1 MILNMLHGMLADYPQ
16 EKTIHQL
23 FEEQVERTPD
33 HVAVVF
39 GDKDLTYADLNKQAN
54 QLAHVLRAKGVDKDE
69 PVGIM
74 VDCSLEMIIGI
85 FGILKAGGAYVP
97 IDPQYPKERIRY
109 MLTDSGATL
118 LLTRLP
124 IHNPLELDSLVLD
137 LMDKRNYGKETRNL
151 TSIQGSDT
159 LACIMYTSGSTG
171 EPKGTLTMHYNITRV
186 VKKPN
191 YIHFSTKDRILQ
203 VSSFS
208 FDGATFGIYGALL
221 NGGTLVLSTQDQ
233 SMNARELSN
242 ILRTQQITKC
252 FVTTALFNALVDI
265 DPGCFATIETLLFG
279 GEKVSVSHVRKAFAV
294 LGPGRLIHV
303 YGPTESTV
311 FATYYPI
318 DHLDENANTVPIGKP
333 ISNTK
338 IYVLDQEQRPLPQGV
353 AGELYIAGD
362 GLVKG
367 YLNRPE
373 LTAERFIQSSRVPG
387 GRLYRT
393 GDWVQEQADG
403 NIEYISRIDG
413 QVKIRGYRIE
423 PGEIESHLLK
433 INDIQQAAVITRE
446 NEDGQKQL
454 EAYFTATTKLT
465 TDEIKF
471 ALSIKL
477 PNYMIPSFFTQLEQM
492 PLTLN
497 GKLDRKALL
506 ALQGNMHAGAEY
518 VPPEPG
524 LETKLMDIWQDVL
537 GLQQISVLDSFV
549 DLGGHSIHA
558 LTLMSRMEW
567 AGYHVTLTDIYHYK
581 TIRALADYLR
591 STQNSVIGSQQQ
603 QGIIKTRH
611 QLMSWLHQE
620 TDGVFEWVKYQVRD
634 FIHEVRDIQVLYT
647 DMVADVNHI
656 MRIMDGKVAPELLPH
671 YIVPLHLRA
680 EMADQYWT
688 MDEEEFFQ
696 QLGLKSMNS
705 NPVES
710 LRKQLEDDY
719 LKKDQFLKRGEVAQ
733 EYPLSG
739 IQQMQ
744 ISFQTPPSLGVFRL
758 DECVNYDFLNQAY
771 NHFVQSQGL
780 LRSVPTQ
787 RDGWTYWREYVLPS
801 DSVPRLNIVDVSAY
815 NPCGPLMEV
824 INDYVTNT
832 RFAGE
837 QMLFHT
843 FVLKRNLREH
853 YVITIYHHAICDR
866 VTSEV
871 AERQLIA
878 SYRSLLQNR
887 SLPTDEVKP
896 YVEYVRQIQSGPKG
910 ITEPELISSFNLEAF
925 QKSKQ
930 YIFQAPKLRTST
942 EAYLFNVCIPAAN
955 PSLELALYVY
965 TRGLQTYLGM
975 DKLPLLFLYDG
986 RRYDKEAYYNTTGEF
1001 IDFVPMLL
1009 DLKQN
1014 PDEMMQS
1021 VRSRLDLLKY
1031 HTINFMHLL
1040 TSPDYEDKWKRTRTL
1055 AQLGKQYEQ
1064 LDLFMFNY
1072 LGNST
1077 KAGSKYSNYYDDTVI
1092 KQPNPLPI
1100 HSLFNCIASSYT
1112 DGLIF
1117 SIRCSYEI
1125 EVEEVRTAFYQA
1137 AGIASRI
1144 GEVQ

>member
-1 MILNMLHGMLADYPQ
+1 MVHGMLADYPR

-33 HVAVVF
+33 HIAVVF
-39 GDKDLTYADLNKQAN
+39 GDKHLTYADLNKQAN
-54 QLAHVLRAKGVDKDE
+54 QLAHVLRAKGLDQDE
-69 PVGIM
+69 AVGIM
-74 VDCSLEMIIGI
+74 VECSLEMIIGI

-97 IDPQYPKERIRY
+97 IDPEYPRERIRY
-109 MLTDSGATL
+109 MLTDSGANL

-124 IHNPLELDSLVLD
+124 IHQQTELASVVLD
-137 LMDKRNYGKETRNL
+137 LMDKRNYGKETGNL
-151 TSIQGSDT
+151 SSNQGSDT

-191 YIHFSTKDRILQ
+191 YIQFSTKDRILQ
-203 VSSFS
+203 VASFS
-208 FDGATFGIYGALL
+208 FDGSTFGIYGALL
-221 NGGTLVLSTQDQ
+221 NGGTLVLNSQDQ
-233 SMNARELSN
+233 TMNARELSSV
-242 ILRTQQITKC
+242 LRTQKITKC
-252 FVTTALFNALVDI
+252 FVTTALFNALVDV
-265 DPGCFATIETLLFG
+265 DPDCFATIETLLFG
-279 GEKVSVSHVRKAFAV
+279 GEKVSVSHVRRAFAR

-311 FATYYPI
+311 FSTYYHI

-338 IYVLDQEQRPLPQGV
+338 VYILDQEQHPLPQGV

-373 LTAERFIQSSRVPG
+373 LTEERFIQSSWVPG

-393 GDWVQEQADG
+393 GDLVQEQADG
-403 NIEYISRIDG
+403 NIEYISRIDD

-433 INDIQQAAVITRE
+433 VDDIQQAAVIARE
-446 NEDGQKQL
+446 KEAGQKQL
-454 EAYFTATTKLT
+454 EAYFTATKKLT
-465 TDEIKF
+465 ADEIKT

-477 PNYMIPSFFTQLEQM
+477 PNYMIPSFYIQLEQM

-506 ALQGNMHAGAEY
+506 ALEENMHGGAEY
-518 VPPEPG
+518 VSPKPG

-537 GLQQISVLDSFV
+537 GVQQFSVLDSFF

-558 LTLMSRMEW
+558 LTLMSRMER
-567 AGYHVTLTDIYHYK
+567 AGYHATLTDIYHYK
-581 TIRALADYLR
+581 TIRALADYLH
-591 STQNSVIGSQQQ
+591 STQNNIVGSEKQQD
-603 QGIIKTRH
+603 IIKTT
-611 QLMSWLHQE
+611 QELISWLHQE
-620 TDGVFEWVKYQVRD
+620 TDGVYELVKYQVRD
-634 FIHEVRDIQVLYT
+634 FIHEVRDIQVLYCDT
-647 DMVADVNHI
+647 VADVNHI
-656 MRIMDGKVAPELLPH
+656 MRIMDGKITQELLPH
-671 YIVPLHLRA
+671 YIVPLHQKTK
-680 EMADQYWT
+680 MADLYRT
-688 MDEEEFFQ
+688 MDEEVFFQ
-696 QLGLKSMNS
+696 RLGLKSMDLDQ
-705 NPVES
+705 VEG
-710 LRKQLEDDY
+710 LRKLLENDY
-719 LKKDQFLKRGEVAQ
+719 LKKDQWIKTGAVAQ

-744 ISFQTPPSLGVFRL
+744 ISFDTPPSLGIFRL
-758 DECVNYDFLNQAY
+758 DECVNYDFLDQAFA
-771 NHFVQSQGL
+771 HFVQSQGL
-780 LRSVPTQ
+780 LRSVPVQ
-787 RDGWTYWREYVLPS
+787 RDEWTYWREYVPSSDGLPK
-801 DSVPRLNIVDVSAY
+801 LNIIDVSDY
-815 NPCGPLMEV
+815 NPCGPITDM

-832 RFAGE
+832 RFAE
-837 QMLFHT
+837 EHTLFHM

-871 AERQLIA
+871 AERQLVA
-878 SYRSLLQNR
+878 YYRSLLQNR
-887 SLPTDEVKP
+887 PLPTDEVKP
-896 YVEYVRQIQSGPKG
+896 YVEYVNLIQSGPKG
-910 ITEPELISSFNLEAF
+910 ITEQELISAFNLEAF

-930 YIFQAPKLRTST
+930 NVFQAPNLRTCT
-942 EAYLFNVCIPAAN
+942 EAYLFNVSIPAEN
-955 PSLELALYVY
+955 PSLEFALSVY

-986 RRYDKEAYYNTTGEF
+986 RRYEEAAYYNTAGEF
-1001 IDFVPMLL
+1001 IDFVPMLIE
-1009 DLKQN
+1009 LKQN

-1021 VRSRLDLLKY
+1021 VRSRLELLKH

-1040 TSPDYEDKWKRTRTL
+1040 TSPDYKDKWERARTF
-1055 AQLGKQYEQ
+1055 AQFGKQYEQ

-1072 LGNST
+1072 LGNSA
-1077 KAGSKYSNYYDDTVI
+1077 KADSKYSNYYDETII

-1100 HSLFNCIASSYT
+1100 YSLFNCIASSYT

-1125 EVEEVRTAFYQA
+1125 EVEEVRAAFYQA
-1137 AGIASRI
+1137 AGMASRI
-1144 GEVQ
+1144 GEV

>member
-1 MILNMLHGMLADYPQ
+1 MLSDYPRK
-16 EKTIHQL
+16 KTIHQL

-33 HVAVVF
+33 HIAVVF
-39 GDKDLTYADLNKQAN
+39 GDKHLTYADLNKQAN
-54 QLAHVLRAKGVDKDE
+54 QLAHVLRAKGLDQDE
-69 PVGIM
+69 AVGMM
-74 VDCSLEMIIGI
+74 VECSLEMIIGI

-97 IDPQYPKERIRY
+97 IDPEYPRERIRY
-109 MLTDSGATL
+109 MLTDSGANL

-124 IHNPLELDSLVLD
+124 IHQQTELASVVLD
-137 LMDKRNYGKETRNL
+137 LMDKRNYGKETGNL
-151 TSIQGSDT
+151 SSNQGSDT

-191 YIHFSTKDRILQ
+191 YIQFSTKDRILQ
-203 VSSFS
+203 VASFS
-208 FDGATFGIYGALL
+208 FDGSTFGIYGALL
-221 NGGTLVLSTQDQ
+221 NGGTLVLNSQDQ
-233 SMNARELSN
+233 TMNARELSSV
-242 ILRTQQITKC
+242 LRTQQITKC
-252 FVTTALFNALVDI
+252 FVTTALFNALVDV
-265 DPGCFATIETLLFG
+265 DPDCFATIETLLFG
-279 GEKVSVSHVRKAFAV
+279 GEKVSVSHVRRAFAR

-338 IYVLDQEQRPLPQGV
+338 VYILDQEQHPLPQGV

-373 LTAERFIQSSRVPG
+373 LTEERFIQSSWVPE

-393 GDWVQEQADG
+393 GDWVQEHADG
-403 NIEYISRIDG
+403 NIEYISRIDD

-433 INDIQQAAVITRE
+433 VDGIQEVAVIARE
-446 NEDGQKQL
+446 NEAGQKQL
-454 EAYFTATTKLT
+454 EAYFTATKKLT
-465 TDEIKF
+465 ADEIKT

-477 PNYMIPSFFTQLEQM
+477 PNYMIPSFYIQLKQM

-506 ALQGNMHAGAEY
+506 ALEENMLGGAEY
-518 VPPEPG
+518 VSSKPG

-537 GLQQISVLDSFV
+537 GVQQFSVLDSFF

-558 LTLMSRMEW
+558 LTLMSRMER
-567 AGYHVTLTDIYHYK
+567 AGYHATLTDIYHYK

-591 STQNSVIGSQQQ
+591 STQNNIVGSKKQQD
-603 QGIIKTRH
+603 IIETT
-611 QLMSWLHQE
+611 QELMSWLHQE
-620 TDGVFEWVKYQVRD
+620 TEGVYELVKYQVRD
-634 FIHEVRDIQVLYT
+634 FIHEVRDIQVLYCDT
-647 DMVADVNHI
+647 VADVNHI
-656 MRIMDGKVAPELLPH
+656 MRIMDGKIAQELLPH
-671 YIVPLHLRA
+671 YIVLLHQKSK
-680 EMADQYWT
+680 MADPHWT
-688 MDEEEFFQ
+688 MNEEVFFQ
-696 QLGLKSMNS
+696 RLGLKSMDLDQ
-705 NPVES
+705 VES

-719 LKKDQFLKRGEVAQ
+719 LKKDQWIKTGKVAQ

-744 ISFQTPPSLGVFRL
+744 ISFDTPPSLGIFRL
-758 DECVNYDFLNQAY
+758 DECVNYDFLNQAFA
-771 NHFVQSQGL
+771 HFVQSQGL
-780 LRSVPTQ
+780 LRSVPVQ
-787 RDGWTYWREYVLPS
+787 RDEWTYWREYVLSS
-801 DSVPRLNIVDVSAY
+801 DGLPKLIIIDVSDY
-815 NPCGPLMEV
+815 NPCGPIMDM

-832 RFAGE
+832 CFAE
-837 QMLFHT
+837 EHTLFHM
-843 FVLKRNLREH
+843 FVLRRNQREH

-871 AERQLIA
+871 AERQLVA
-878 SYRSLLQNR
+878 YYRSLLQNR
-887 SLPTDEVKP
+887 PLPTDEVKP
-896 YVEYVRQIQSGPKG
+896 YVEYVNQIQSGPKG
-910 ITEPELISSFNLEAF
+910 ITEQELISAFNLEAF

-930 YIFQAPKLRTST
+930 NVFQAPNLRTST
-942 EAYLFNVCIPAAN
+942 EAYLFNVSIPAEN
-955 PSLELALYVY
+955 PSLEFALSVY

-986 RRYDKEAYYNTTGEF
+986 RRYDEAAYYNTAGEF
-1001 IDFVPMLL
+1001 IDFVPMLME
-1009 DLKQN
+1009 LKQN

-1021 VRSRLDLLKY
+1021 VRSRLELLKH

-1040 TSPDYEDKWKRTRTL
+1040 TSPDYKDKWERARTL
-1055 AQLGKQYEQ
+1055 AQFGKQYEQ

-1072 LGNST
+1072 LGNSA
-1077 KAGSKYSNYYDDTVI
+1077 KADSKYSNYYDETII

-1100 HSLFNCIASSYT
+1100 YSLFNCIASSYT

-1125 EVEEVRTAFYQA
+1125 EVEEVRAAFYQA
-1137 AGIASRI
+1137 AGMASQI
-1144 GEVQ
+1144 GEV

>member
-1 MILNMLHGMLADYPQ
+1 MKSSMLHGMLADYPW

-39 GDKDLTYADLNKQAN
+39 RDKHLTYADLNTKAN
-54 QLAHVLRAKGVDKDE
+54 QFAHVLRNKGVDKDR

-74 VDCSLEMIIGI
+74 GDCSLEMIIGI

-97 IDPQYPKERIRY
+97 IDPQYPEERIRY

-118 LLTRLP
+118 LLTQLP
-124 IHNPLELDSLVLD
+124 IPNSMELDNLALD
-137 LMDKRNYGKETRNL
+137 LTDKRNYGKETGNL
-151 TSIQGSDT
+151 TTSQSSDA

-186 VKKPN
+186 VKKTD

-208 FDGATFGIYGALL
+208 FDGSTFGIYGALL

-233 SMNARELSN
+233 TVNARELSN

-265 DPGCFATIETLLFG
+265 DPSCFATIETLLFG
-279 GEKVSVSHVRKAFAV
+279 GEKASVSHVRKAFACM
-294 LGPGRLIHV
+294 GPGRLIHV

-318 DHLDENANTVPIGKP
+318 DHLDDNANSVPIGKP

-338 IYVLDQEQRPLPQGV
+338 VYILDQEQHPLPQGV
-353 AGELYIAGD
+353 EGELYIAGD

-367 YLNRPE
+367 YLNQPE
-373 LTAERFIQSSRVPG
+373 LTAERFIQSSWVPG

-403 NIEYISRIDG
+403 NFEFIRRIDG

-423 PGEIESHLLK
+423 LGEIESHLLK
-433 INDIQQAAVITRE
+433 LNDIQEAAAVVRE
-446 NEDGQKQL
+446 NEAGHKQL
-454 EAYFTATTKLT
+454 EAYFTATINLT
-465 TDEIKF
+465 ASEIKT

-477 PNYMIPSFFTQLEQM
+477 PNYMIPSFFIQLEQM

-506 ALQGNMHAGAEY
+506 ALGENIHAGAEY
-518 VPPEPG
+518 VSPEPG
-524 LETKLMDIWQDVL
+524 LETKLMEIWQDVL
-537 GLQQISVLDSFV
+537 GLQQLSVLDSFV

-567 AGYHVTLTDIYHYK
+567 AGYSVTLTDIYHYK
-581 TIRALADYLR
+581 TIRALANYLL
-591 STQNSVIGSQQQ
+591 STQNSAIGPLKQ
-603 QGIIKTRH
+603 QGIIKTAQ

-620 TDGVFEWVKYQVRD
+620 TGGVFEWVKYQVRD
-634 FIHEVRDIQVLYT
+634 FIHEVRDIQVLYS

-656 MRIMDGKVAPELLPH
+656 TRIMDGKVAPELLPH
-671 YIVPLHLRA
+671 YIVPLELKA

-696 QLGLKSMNS
+696 RLGLKSMNS
-705 NPVES
+705 DQVES
-710 LRKQLEDDY
+710 LRKQLEKDY
-719 LKKDQFLKRGEVAQ
+719 LKKDQFLNRGEVVQ
-733 EYPLSG
+733 KYPLSG

-744 ISFQTPPSLGVFRL
+744 ISFQTPPSLGIFRL
-758 DECVNYDFLNQAY
+758 DECVNYDFLDQAY
-771 NHFVQSQGL
+771 NHFVQNQGL
-780 LRSVPTQ
+780 LRSVATQ
-787 RDGWTYWREYVLPS
+787 RDGWTYWREYVLPGDTVS
-801 DSVPRLNIVDVSAY
+801 KLNIIDMSAH
-815 NPCGPLMEV
+815 NPCGSFMEMV
-824 INDYVTNT
+824 NDYVANT
-832 RFAGE
+832 RFAE
-837 QMLFHT
+837 EHMLFHM

-871 AERQLIA
+871 AERQLLA

-887 SLPTDEVKP
+887 PLPMDEVKP
-896 YVEYVRQIQSGPKG
+896 YEAYVRQIQSGPKG
-910 ITEPELISSFNLEAF
+910 ITEEELISAFSLEAF

-930 YIFQAPKLRTST
+930 NILQTPKLRTST
-942 EAYLFNVCIPAAN
+942 EAYLFNVCIPAEN
-955 PSLELALYVY
+955 PSLELALSVY
-965 TRGLQTYLGM
+965 SRGLQTYLGM

-986 RRYDKEAYYNTTGEF
+986 RRYDEEAYYNTAGEF

-1009 DLKQN
+1009 ELKQK
-1014 PDEMMQS
+1014 PDEMMLS
-1021 VRSRLDLLKY
+1021 VRSRLDVLKH

-1040 TSPDYEDKWKRTRTL
+1040 TSPDYKDKWERIRTFV
-1055 AQLGKQYEQ
+1055 QLGKQYEQ

-1077 KAGSKYSNYYDDTVI
+1077 KAGSKYSAYYDDTIV

-1125 EVEEVRTAFYQA
+1125 EVEEVRAAFYQA
-1137 AGIASRI
+1137 AGMASRI

>member
-1 MILNMLHGMLADYPQ
+1 MKWSMLHGMLADYPR

-33 HVAVVF
+33 HIAVVF
-39 GDKDLTYADLNKQAN
+39 GDKHLTYADLNKQAN
-54 QLAHVLRAKGVDKDE
+54 QLAHVLRAKGLDNDE
-69 PVGIM
+69 AVGIM
-74 VDCSLEMIIGI
+74 VECSLEMIIGI

-97 IDPQYPKERIRY
+97 IDPEYPKERIRY
-109 MLTDSGATL
+109 MLTDSGANL

-124 IHNPLELDSLVLD
+124 IHQQTELDSVVLD
-137 LMDKRNYGKETRNL
+137 LMDKRNYGKETGNL
-151 TSIQGSDT
+151 TSNQGSDT

-171 EPKGTLTMHYNITRV
+171 EPKGTLTMHYNIIRV
-186 VKKPN
+186 VKKTN
-191 YIHFSTKDRILQ
+191 YIQFSTKDRILQ
-203 VSSFS
+203 VASFS
-208 FDGATFGIYGALL
+208 FDGSTFGIYGALL
-221 NGGTLVLSTQDQ
+221 NGGTLVLNSQDQ
-233 SMNARELSN
+233 TMNARELSSV
-242 ILRTQQITKC
+242 LRTQQITKC
-252 FVTTALFNALVDI
+252 FVTTALFNALVDV
-265 DPGCFATIETLLFG
+265 DPDCFATIETLLFG
-279 GEKVSVSHVRKAFAV
+279 GEKVSVSHVRKAFAR

-333 ISNTK
+333 ISSTK
-338 IYVLDQEQRPLPQGV
+338 VYILDQEQHPLPQGV

-373 LTAERFIQSSRVPG
+373 LTEERFIQSSWVPG

-433 INDIQQAAVITRE
+433 IDDVQEAAVIARE
-446 NEDGQKQL
+446 NEAGQKQL
-454 EAYFTATTKLT
+454 EAYFTATKKLT
-465 TDEIKF
+465 ADEIKT

-477 PNYMIPSFFTQLEQM
+477 PNYMIPSFYIQLEQM

-506 ALQGNMHAGAEY
+506 ALEENIHGGAEY
-518 VPPEPG
+518 VSPKPG

-537 GLQQISVLDSFV
+537 GVQQFSVLDSFF

-558 LTLMSRMEW
+558 LTLMSRMER
-567 AGYHVTLTDIYHYK
+567 AGYHATLTDIYHYK

-591 STQNSVIGSQQQ
+591 STQISVIGSQKQ
-603 QGIIKTRH
+603 QGIIETT
-611 QLMSWLHQE
+611 QELVSWLHQE
-620 TDGVFEWVKYQVRD
+620 TDGVYELVKYQVRD
-634 FIHEVRDIQVLYT
+634 FIHEVRDIQVLYYDT
-647 DMVADVNHI
+647 AADVNHI
-656 MRIMDGKVAPELLPH
+656 MRIMDGKIAQELLPH
-671 YIVPLHLRA
+671 YIVPLHQKA
-680 EMADQYWT
+680 NMADPYWT

-696 QLGLKSMNS
+696 RLGLISMDLDQAA
-705 NPVES
+705 S
-710 LRKQLEDDY
+710 LRKRLEDDY
-719 LKKDQFLKRGEVAQ
+719 LRKDQWIKTGQVAQ

-744 ISFQTPPSLGVFRL
+744 ISFHTPPSLGIFRL
-758 DECVNYDFLNQAY
+758 DECVNYDFLDQAY
-771 NHFVQSQGL
+771 ALFIQSQGL
-780 LRSVPTQ
+780 LRSVPVQ
-787 RDGWTYWREYVLPS
+787 RDGWTYWWEYVLPS
-801 DSVPRLNIVDVSAY
+801 DGLPKLNIIDVSDY
-815 NPCGPLMEV
+815 NPCGPIADM

-832 RFAGE
+832 RFAVE
-837 QMLFHT
+837 HTLFHM

-878 SYRSLLQNR
+878 YYRSLLQNQP
-887 SLPTDEVKP
+887 LPKDEVKP
-896 YVEYVRQIQSGPKG
+896 YVEYVKQIQSGPKG
-910 ITEPELISSFNLEAF
+910 ITEQELISAFNLEAF

-930 YIFQAPKLRTST
+930 NVFQAPNLRTST
-942 EAYLFNVCIPAAN
+942 EAYLFNVSIPAEN
-955 PSLELALYVY
+955 PSLEFALSVY
-965 TRGLQTYLGM
+965 TKGLQTYLGM

-986 RRYDKEAYYNTTGEF
+986 RRYDEAAYYNTAGEF
-1001 IDFVPMLL
+1001 IDFVPMLME
-1009 DLKQN
+1009 LKQN

-1021 VRSRLDLLKY
+1021 VRSRLDLLKH

-1040 TSPDYEDKWKRTRTL
+1040 TSPDYKDKWERARTL
-1055 AQLGKQYEQ
+1055 VQFGKQYEQ

-1072 LGNST
+1072 LGNSA
-1077 KAGSKYSNYYDDTVI
+1077 KAGSKHSNYYDDIVI

-1100 HSLFNCIASSYT
+1100 YSLFNCITSSYT

-1125 EVEEVRTAFYQA
+1125 EVKEVRAAFYQA
-1137 AGIASRI
+1137 AGMAFRI
-1144 GEVQ
+1144 GEV

>member
-1 MILNMLHGMLADYPQ
+1 MKWNMLHGMLADYPR

-33 HVAVVF
+33 HIAVVF
-39 GDKDLTYADLNKQAN
+39 GDKHLTYADLNKQAN
-54 QLAHVLRAKGVDKDE
+54 QLAHVLRAKGLDNDE
-69 PVGIM
+69 AVGIM
-74 VDCSLEMIIGI
+74 VECSLEMIIGI

-97 IDPQYPKERIRY
+97 IDPEYPKERIRY
-109 MLTDSGATL
+109 MLTDSGANL
-118 LLTRLP
+118 LLTQLP
-124 IHNPLELDSLVLD
+124 IHQQTELASVVLD
-137 LMDKRNYGKETRNL
+137 LLDKRNYGKETGNL
-151 TSIQGSDT
+151 TSNQGSDT

-171 EPKGTLTMHYNITRV
+171 EPKGALTMHYNIIRV
-186 VKKPN
+186 VKKTN
-191 YIHFSTKDRILQ
+191 YIQFSSKDRILQ
-203 VSSFS
+203 VASFS
-208 FDGATFGIYGALL
+208 FDGSTFGIYGALL
-221 NGGTLVLSTQDQ
+221 NGGTLVLNSQDQ
-233 SMNARELSN
+233 TMNARELSSV
-242 ILRTQQITKC
+242 LRTQQITKC
-252 FVTTALFNALVDI
+252 FVTTALFNALVDV
-265 DPGCFATIETLLFG
+265 DPDCFATIETLLFG
-279 GEKVSVSHVRKAFAV
+279 GEKVSVSHVRKAFAR

-333 ISNTK
+333 ISSTK
-338 IYVLDQEQRPLPQGV
+338 VYILDQEQHPLPQGV

-373 LTAERFIQSSRVPG
+373 LTEERFIQSSWVPG

-403 NIEYISRIDG
+403 NIEYISRIDD
-413 QVKIRGYRIE
+413 QVKIRGFRIE

-433 INDIQQAAVITRE
+433 VDDIQEAAVIARE
-446 NEDGQKQL
+446 KEDGQKQL
-454 EAYFTATTKLT
+454 EAYFTATKKLT
-465 TDEIKF
+465 ADEIKT

-477 PNYMIPSFFTQLEQM
+477 PNYMIPSFYIQLEQM

-506 ALQGNMHAGAEY
+506 ALEENIHGGAEY
-518 VPPEPG
+518 VSPKPG

-537 GLQQISVLDSFV
+537 GVQQFSVLDSFF

-558 LTLMSRMEW
+558 LTLMSRMER
-567 AGYHVTLTDIYHYK
+567 AGYHATLTDIYHYK

-591 STQNSVIGSQQQ
+591 STQNSVIGSQKQQ
-603 QGIIKTRH
+603 DIIETT
-611 QLMSWLHQE
+611 QELMSWLHQE
-620 TDGVFEWVKYQVRD
+620 TDGVYELVKYQVRD
-634 FIHEVRDIQVLYT
+634 FIHEVRDIQVLYYDT
-647 DMVADVNHI
+647 AADVNHI
-656 MRIMDGKVAPELLPH
+656 MRIMDGKIAQELLPH
-671 YIVPLHLRA
+671 YIVPLHQKA
-680 EMADQYWT
+680 KMADLYWT

-696 QLGLKSMNS
+696 RLGLKSMDLDQAA
-705 NPVES
+705 S
-710 LRKQLEDDY
+710 LRKRLEDDY
-719 LKKDQFLKRGEVAQ
+719 LRKDQWIKTGQVAQ

-744 ISFQTPPSLGVFRL
+744 ISFHTPPSLGIFRL
-758 DECVNYDFLNQAY
+758 DECVNYDFLDQAY
-771 NHFVQSQGL
+771 ALFIQSQGL
-780 LRSVPTQ
+780 LRSVPVQ
-787 RDGWTYWREYVLPS
+787 RDGWTYWREYALSSDGLPK
-801 DSVPRLNIVDVSAY
+801 LNIIDVSDY
-815 NPCGPLMEV
+815 NPCGPITDM

-837 QMLFHT
+837 HTLFHM

-878 SYRSLLQNR
+878 YYRSLLQNR
-887 SLPTDEVKP
+887 PLPKDEVKP
-896 YVEYVRQIQSGPKG
+896 YVEYVKQIQSGPKG
-910 ITEPELISSFNLEAF
+910 ITEQELISAFNLEAF

-930 YIFQAPKLRTST
+930 NVFQAPKLRTST
-942 EAYLFNVCIPAAN
+942 EAYLFNVSIPAED
-955 PSLELALYVY
+955 PSLEFALSVY
-965 TRGLQTYLGM
+965 TKGLQTYLGM

-986 RRYDKEAYYNTTGEF
+986 RRYDEAAYYNTAGEF
-1001 IDFVPMLL
+1001 IDFVPMLME
-1009 DLKQN
+1009 LKQN

-1021 VRSRLDLLKY
+1021 VRSRLDLLKH
-1031 HTINFMHLL
+1031 HTINFMHLF
-1040 TSPDYEDKWKRTRTL
+1040 TSPDYKDKWKRARTL
-1055 AQLGKQYEQ
+1055 AQFGKQYKQ

-1072 LGNST
+1072 LGNSA

-1100 HSLFNCIASSYT
+1100 YSLFNCIASSYT

-1125 EVEEVRTAFYQA
+1125 EVKEVRAAFYQA
-1137 AGIASRI
+1137 AGMASRI
-1144 GEVQ
+1144 GEV